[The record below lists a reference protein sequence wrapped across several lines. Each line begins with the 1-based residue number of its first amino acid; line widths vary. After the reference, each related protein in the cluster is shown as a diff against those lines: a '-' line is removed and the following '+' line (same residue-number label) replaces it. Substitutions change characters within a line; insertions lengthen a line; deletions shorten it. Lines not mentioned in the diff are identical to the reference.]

1 MINSMNLFFKLGV
14 GAFMLDK
21 KGSTLIESLFALEI
35 FVCVL
40 VVYVGLFQS
49 VFKQELKMKSIY
61 QEITEKEGDVLYQE
75 DFVSLIEK
83 VLH

>member
-1 MINSMNLFFKLGV
+1 MNLFFKLGV

>member
-1 MINSMNLFFKLGV
+1 
-14 GAFMLDK
+14 MLDK